1 MKPVFKES
9 IWAIV
14 LFIISYL
21 IYNPYLIFTSE
32 STTIDINIHDT
43 YFVIESSNI
52 LIIITVFVFYFTYLM
67 RMLFARF
74 KNAVINYIFLFSNIL
89 MILVILYII
98 QAVKM
103 IMILPGTTIYPPL
116 SSPPQVHQGNDLE
129 RYYHLFIK
137 LEIGFILTFILAGIK
152 TIINYKKQKAL
163 FYKN

>member
-1 MKPVFKES
+1 MKPVFKEV
-9 IWAIV
+9 IWVIV

-21 IYNPYLIFTSE
+21 IYNPHLIFTSE

-52 LIIITVFVFYFTYLM
+52 LILITVFVFYFTYLM

-89 MILVILYII
+89 IILVILYII

-116 SSPPQVHQGNDLE
+116 SSPPQLHQGNGLE
-129 RYYHLFIK
+129 RYYHFFIK
-137 LEIGFILTFILAGIK
+137 LEIGFIVTFILAGIK
-152 TIINYKKQKAL
+152 TIINYKKQKTL